1 MAALTLAYP
10 NVVSSSSLML
20 VLHSYD
26 RVPKFI
32 YYCDDQ
38 VRKETL
44 LPSEL
49 SLFQNHSSQMAALD
63 YMVSLESD
71 IFIPTYDG
79 NMAKVVE
86 GHRRYFA
93 TS

>member
-49 SLFQNHSSQMAALD
+49 SLFQNNSSRYLFLQMKIIEL
-63 YMVSLESD
+63 
-71 IFIPTYDG
+71 TYQ
-79 NMAKVVE
+79 KKIIELRLVIE
-86 GHRRYFA
+86 G
-93 TS
+93 